1 MTYEESYRKC
11 KTLDELRSEVIE
23 DLTIAK
29 MINDDRIPV
38 IKKAAEK
45 VANEKFK
52 KTYFIK
58 EE

>member
-11 KTLDELRSEVIE
+11 KTLEELRKEVVS

-52 KTYFIK
+52 RTYFV
-58 EE
+58 ED

>member
-11 KTLDELRSEVIE
+11 KTLDELRKEVVR
-23 DLTIAK
+23 DLAIAK

>member
-11 KTLDELRSEVIE
+11 KTLNELRKEVVN
-23 DLTIAK
+23 DLAIAK
-29 MINDDRIPV
+29 MINDDRIPI

-52 KTYFIK
+52 KTYFV
-58 EE
+58 ED

>member
-11 KTLDELRSEVIE
+11 KTLNELRNEVVN
-23 DLTIAK
+23 DLAIAK
-29 MINDDRIPV
+29 MINNDRIPI

-52 KTYFIK
+52 KTYFV
-58 EE
+58 ED

>member
-11 KTLDELRSEVIE
+11 KTLNELRIEVIG

-29 MINDDRIPV
+29 MINHDRIPV

-52 KTYFIK
+52 KSYLV
-58 EE
+58 ED

>member
-11 KTLDELRSEVIE
+11 KTLNELRNEVVN
-23 DLTIAK
+23 DLAIAK
-29 MINDDRIPV
+29 MINDDRISI

-52 KTYFIK
+52 KTYFM
-58 EE
+58 ED

>member
-11 KTLDELRSEVIE
+11 KTLEELRCEVVN

-38 IKKAAEK
+38 IKEAAEK
-45 VANEKFK
+45 VANENFK
-52 KTYFIK
+52 KTYFV
-58 EE
+58 ED

>member
-11 KTLDELRSEVIE
+11 KTLEELRKEVVE

-29 MINDDRIPV
+29 MINNDRIPV

-52 KTYFIK
+52 KTYFV
-58 EE
+58 ED

>member
-11 KTLDELRSEVIE
+11 KTLNELRNEVVN
-23 DLTIAK
+23 DLEIAK
-29 MINDDRIPV
+29 MINDDRIPI

-52 KTYFIK
+52 KTYFV
-58 EE
+58 ED

>member
-11 KTLDELRSEVIE
+11 KTLEELRLEVVE

-29 MINDDRIPV
+29 MINGDRIPV

-52 KTYFIK
+52 KTYFV
-58 EE
+58 ED

>member
-11 KTLDELRSEVIE
+11 KTLEELRKEVVS
-23 DLTIAK
+23 DLAIAK

-45 VANEKFK
+45 VANENFK
-52 KTYFIK
+52 KTYFV
-58 EE
+58 ED

>member
-11 KTLDELRSEVIE
+11 KTLNELRNEVVN
-23 DLTIAK
+23 DLAIAK
-29 MINDDRIPV
+29 MINDDRIPI

-52 KTYFIK
+52 KTYFV
-58 EE
+58 ED

>member
-11 KTLDELRSEVIE
+11 KTLEELRLEVVE

-45 VANEKFK
+45 VANENFK
-52 KTYFIK
+52 KTYIV
-58 EE
+58 ED

>member
-11 KTLDELRSEVIE
+11 KTLEELKKEVVN
-23 DLTIAK
+23 DLAIAK
-29 MINDDRIPV
+29 MINDDRIPI

-52 KTYFIK
+52 KTYFV
-58 EE
+58 ED

>member
-11 KTLDELRSEVIE
+11 KTLEELRKEVVN
-23 DLTIAK
+23 DLAIAK
-29 MINDDRIPV
+29 MINDDRIPI

-52 KTYFIK
+52 KTYFV
-58 EE
+58 ED

>member
-11 KTLDELRSEVIE
+11 KTLEELRKEVVS
-23 DLTIAK
+23 DLAIAK

-52 KTYFIK
+52 KTYFV
-58 EE
+58 ED

>member
-11 KTLDELRSEVIE
+11 KTLDELRKEVVS

-29 MINDDRIPV
+29 MINGDRIPV
-38 IKKAAEK
+38 IKEAADK

-52 KTYFIK
+52 
-58 EE
+58 ENLEV